1 MYDCYGISVIP
12 HFSQMRVVVSCPH
25 SSNQYVY
32 QPHQYPQGYKKFK
45 GFVIAQAPMGSTC
58 RDFWKMVY
66 DTQCR
71 VIVMLSD
78 HIEEGEVDQLLVATG

>member
-1 MYDCYGISVIP
+1 
-12 HFSQMRVVVSCPH
+12 
-25 SSNQYVY
+25 
-32 QPHQYPQGYKKFK
+32 
-45 GFVIAQAPMGSTC
+45 MGSTC

-78 HIEEGEVDQLLVATG
+78 HIEEGEVGQVLVATG